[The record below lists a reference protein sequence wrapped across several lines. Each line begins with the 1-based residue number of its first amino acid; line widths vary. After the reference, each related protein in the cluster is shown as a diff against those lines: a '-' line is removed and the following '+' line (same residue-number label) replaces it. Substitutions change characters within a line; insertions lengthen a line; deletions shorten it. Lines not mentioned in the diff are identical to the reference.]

1 MHTSLHDLPGY
12 AKKHTHRASEDLAK
26 VNTQR
31 FVRVRLP
38 TADALASG
46 FISAVEQDAVFSF
59 FSSVV
64 TKPTRQVVGKRVYL
78 ILVIWGR
85 GEIGLCCERVSFLSK
100 TSKYLN

>member
-31 FVRVRLP
+31 FVHVRLP

-46 FISAVEQDAVFSF
+46 FISAVEQDAVFF
-59 FSSVV
+59 FLFLCGDKTHKTSRRKESLFN
-64 TKPTRQVVGKRVYL
+64 TSYL
-78 ILVIWGR
+78 G
-85 GEIGLCCERVSFLSK
+85 GIGLCCERVSYL
-100 TSKYLN
+100 TSNYLN

>member
-31 FVRVRLP
+31 FVRVRRP

-78 ILVIWGR
+78 MLVIWGGDR
-85 GEIGLCCERVSFLSK
+85 PLL
-100 TSKYLN
+100 